1 MLNLYKIP
9 YLDEE
14 NIYIIGSGE
23 ADART
28 KGDGGHSTGGFQ
40 SRGEVLEMGGGRV
53 QNTLHA
59 LRKCLRVKTDK
70 TITIF
75 CIVPQ

>member
-28 KGDGGHSTGGFQ
+28 KGDGGGIQLVGFSLEVKFWRWVVDGYKIHSMHLG
-40 SRGEVLEMGGGRV
+40 SV
-53 QNTLHA
+53 
-59 LRKCLRVKTDK
+59 
-70 TITIF
+70 
-75 CIVPQ
+75 